1 MSHFT
6 VAVIT
11 ESLDKVEDL
20 LAPYQENNMGD
31 CPKEYLEFHD
41 VEEEYRKIYENESL
55 ERIQLEDGR
64 IVSPYDKVFRKVTPS
79 GSVIGYEVPGHLK
92 RVQIRYTEVYPSFD
106 DFMVEYVGYTS
117 RDEETGKYG
126 YWENPNAKWDWY
138 SIGGR
143 WSGSLLLKSGERAD
157 AAQIKDIFFIEQ
169 TDHEGLTVEVEG
181 YQVPASLAP
190 KFEIMVAEATKA
202 WEEMLAGKSLYRPEH
217 IFERYG
223 DKQSYIR
230 EMLSFSTYAVITPDG
245 EWHAKGDM
253 GWFGMG
259 SETPEE
265 ARNFNKSYYET
276 FIKSSNPN
284 HYLVVVDCH
293 I

>member
-1 MSHFT
+1 MIRYS
-6 VAVIT
+6 
-11 ESLDKVEDL
+11 E
-20 LAPYQENNMGD
+20 
-31 CPKEYLEFHD
+31 
-41 VEEEYRKIYENESL
+41 
-55 ERIQLEDGR
+55 
-64 IVSPYDKVFRKVTPS
+64 KVTPS

-143 WSGSLLLKSGERAD
+143 WSGSLLLKSGKRAD
-157 AAQIKDIFFIEQ
+157 AARIKDIFFIEQ
-169 TDHEGLTVEVEG
+169 TEHKGMTVEIEG
-181 YQVPASLAP
+181 YQVPAALAP
-190 KFEIMVAEATKA
+190 DIQIMAAEATEA
-202 WEEMLAGKSLYRPEH
+202 WEEMMAGRSLYRPEF
-217 IFERYG
+217 ILERYG

-230 EMLSFSTYAVITPDG
+230 EVLSFSTYAVITPDG
-245 EWHAKGDM
+245 KWHAKGDM

-259 SETPEE
+259 SETSEE
-265 ARNFNKSYYET
+265 ARNFNTSYFDT
-276 FIKSSNPN
+276 FIKTADPD